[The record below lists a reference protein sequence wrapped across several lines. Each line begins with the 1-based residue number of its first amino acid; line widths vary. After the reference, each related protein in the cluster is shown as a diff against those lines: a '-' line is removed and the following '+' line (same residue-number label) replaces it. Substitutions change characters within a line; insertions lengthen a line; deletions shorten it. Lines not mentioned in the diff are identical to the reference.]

1 MANSQRET
9 INIDNAAIKKWILE
23 SIKTTPKPRK
33 TVISDCIKKMNL
45 TPEEMKDT
53 SSNSYLTLC
62 KSHIGQVLSQ
72 LLYEQDLTIDADK
85 KIQLNKKI
93 KEIYKKDE
101 IEERILNFLT
111 ENKTLTRK
119 NIFSKLEELFNQ
131 KNDAESS
138 MEIHRIAGEVLA
150 KLLRSEIIIKTLGN
164 YSLNV
169 HTNYPNTEIGN
180 CLKDASEAEDIFPY
194 FIKALNIKG
203 GEFFEAYCVKLME
216 DYFSKFYSIRSS
228 KLTGGPND
236 NGIDGVIEIEDDL
249 GYREKVLI
257 QCKVRTSSLI
267 TLKEVREFYGA
278 VCSEKGTRGLF
289 ITNTNFH
296 NEANKFFAKNNNLVA
311 VDKTK
316 LFDLA
321 KICQCGIIYKATTL
335 KLDDSFFLQ

>member
-1 MANSQRET
+1 MANTQKEAT
-9 INIDNAAIKKWILE
+9 PIDNVAIKKWILE

-33 TVISDCIKKMNL
+33 TVISDCVKKMNL
-45 TPEEMKDT
+45 TPEELKDT

-72 LLYEQDLTIDADK
+72 LLNDKDLTIDADK

-93 KEIYKKDE
+93 KEIYRKDE
-101 IEERILNFLT
+101 IEERILSFLT

-119 NIFSKLEELFNQ
+119 NIFSKLEEIFNP
-131 KNDAESS
+131 KCLAESS
-138 MEIHRIAGEVLA
+138 IEIHRIAGEVLA
-150 KLLRSEIIIKTLGN
+150 KLVYSEIIIKTLGN
-164 YSLNV
+164 YSLNS

-180 CLKDASEAEDIFPY
+180 CLKDASEANDIFPF

-203 GEFFEAYCVKLME
+203 GEFFEAYCVKLLE
-216 DYFSKFYSIRSS
+216 NYFSKFYTIITS

-249 GYREKVLI
+249 GYREKILI
-257 QCKVRTSSLI
+257 QCKVRTSTLI

-289 ITNTNFH
+289 ITNTTFH
-296 NEANKFFAKNNNLVA
+296 NEANKFFVKNNNLVA
-311 VDKTK
+311 VDKNK
-316 LFDLA
+316 LYDLA
-321 KICQCGIIYKATTL
+321 KICQCGIIYKGPAL
-335 KLDDSFFLQ
+335 RLDDSLFLQ

>member
-1 MANSQRET
+1 MTNSQREAT
-9 INIDNAAIKKWILE
+9 AIDNIAIKKCILE

-33 TVISDCIKKMNL
+33 TVISDCVKKMNL
-45 TPEEMKDT
+45 SPEEMKDT

-72 LLYEQDLTIDADK
+72 LLYDKDLTIDADK

-101 IEERILNFLT
+101 MEERVLAFLT

-119 NIFSKLEELFNQ
+119 NIFSKLEEIFNP
-131 KNDAESS
+131 KSSAESNV
-138 MEIHRIAGEVLA
+138 EIHRIAGEVLA
-150 KLLRSEIIIKTLGN
+150 KLLKSEIIIKTLGN
-164 YSLNV
+164 YSLNS

-180 CLKDASEAEDIFPY
+180 CLKDASEADDIFPY

-203 GEFFEAYCVKLME
+203 GEFFEAYSVKLLE
-216 DYFSKFYSIRSS
+216 NYFEKFYTIKSS

-236 NGIDGVIEIEDDL
+236 NGIDGIIEIEDDL
-249 GYREKVLI
+249 GYREKILI
-257 QCKVRTSSLI
+257 QCKIRNSAQV

-296 NEANKFFAKNNNLVA
+296 NEANKFFSKNSNLVA

-321 KICQCGIIYKATTL
+321 KLCQCGVALKAATT